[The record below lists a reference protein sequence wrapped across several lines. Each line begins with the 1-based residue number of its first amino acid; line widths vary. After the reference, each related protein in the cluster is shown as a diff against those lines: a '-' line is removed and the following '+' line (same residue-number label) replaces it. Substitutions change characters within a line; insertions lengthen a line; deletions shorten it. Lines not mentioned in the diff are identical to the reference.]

1 MKKIILLLK
10 ALVNKTPV
18 VEIEVNDTLS
28 TNVELFM
35 NNCKEQ
41 IAVIE
46 EKIATNAA
54 NGKTY
59 TAYCNF
65 DLTVDVKNVICEY
78 FEKAGYTTDR
88 SCGTIGIK
96 MPIPATSDV
105 EDK

>member
-1 MKKIILLLK
+1 MKKLVLLFK

-28 TNVELFM
+28 TNVEMFM
-35 NNCKEQ
+35 NNCKEH

-59 TAYCNF
+59 TAYCDF
-65 DLTVDVKNVICEY
+65 DLVAEAKNVICEY
-78 FEKAGYTTDR
+78 FEKAGYTTDL
-88 SCGTIGIK
+88 SYGTIGIE

-105 EDK
+105 DK